1 MSPLIGDT
9 MGNVREMTEAEH
21 RAWVVRIALEWECTP
36 YIHQGRIK
44 GKAADCT
51 FFAKVFEEASLLPP
65 ITIPAYSNQ
74 AHLNRQG
81 SLYLPIVERH
91 AKREITEAEALPGD
105 VVMYFIA
112 RSWSHGAVIIDPG
125 FPTIIHADL
134 AAKFVIRGEG
144 DQGFFKNVPRRFF
157 SWW

>member
-1 MSPLIGDT
+1 MGDRVKT
-9 MGNVREMTEAEH
+9 VQEIAALMVAEA
-21 RAWVVRIALEWECTP
+21 RADVVRIALEWERTP

-51 FFAKVFEEASLLPP
+51 FFAKVYEEAGLLPL
-65 ITIPAYSNQ
+65 ITIPAYSHQ

-81 SLYLPIVERH
+81 ALYLPLVEKY
-91 AKREITEAEALPGD
+91 AKREITEAEAGPGD

-112 RSWSHGAVIIDPG
+112 RTWSHGAVIIEPG
-125 FPTIIHADL
+125 FPSIIHADL
-134 AAKFVIRGEG
+134 AARHVIRGEG
-144 DQGFFKNVPRRFF
+144 DQGFFKNTPRRFF

>member
-1 MSPLIGDT
+1 
-9 MGNVREMTEAEH
+9 MTAADDFSRDPFEEQE
-21 RAWVVRIALEWECTP
+21 RANVVRIAMEWECTP

-51 FFAKVFEEASLLPP
+51 FFAKVYEEAGLLPA
-65 ITIPAYSNQ
+65 ITIPFYSHQ

-81 SLYLPIVERH
+81 SMYLPIVEKH
-91 AKREITEAEALPGD
+91 AKREITEAEARPGD

-112 RSWSHGAVIIDPG
+112 RSWSHGAIIIEPG
-125 FPTIIHADL
+125 FPSIIHADM

-144 DQGFFKNVPRRFF
+144 DQGFFKNVPRRYF